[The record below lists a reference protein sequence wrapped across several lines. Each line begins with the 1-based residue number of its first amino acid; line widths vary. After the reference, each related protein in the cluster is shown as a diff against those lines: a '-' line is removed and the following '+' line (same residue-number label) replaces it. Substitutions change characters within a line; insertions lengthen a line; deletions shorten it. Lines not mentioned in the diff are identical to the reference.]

1 MRSKLSSSSGG
12 QKQPKTA
19 APGAGRDPPNSSSSS
34 AAAAPSRP
42 AAAGGAAVGRA
53 PSISG
58 GSSSGGAPD
67 QKPQLPVLSPESL
80 QQHYAGEARGPAM
93 TPIAQIRGAVARAGR
108 PGAARQS
115 RPRGAAAWAAG
126 PLGRKGSGHRSGCIA
141 CICCGGRPASS
152 AHLHAAACA
161 AAEPLPSFRDV
172 PPSEKQL
179 LFVRKLHLC
188 AFTFDFTNP
197 TAHVGAARA
206 GGAGR
211 GQRWQGLR
219 AVHRGAAGCGSGA
232 GGGSAA
238 AKQCTSWGS
247 CRL

>member
-67 QKPQLPVLSPESL
+67 QKPQLPALSPESL

-93 TPIAQIRGAVARAGR
+93 TSIAQIRGAVARAG
-108 PGAARQS
+108 GTAAR
-115 RPRGAAAWAAG
+115 RCGAGCGASW
-126 PLGRKGSGHRSGCIA
+126 PEGSGHRSGCIA
-141 CICCGGRPASS
+141 SICCGGRPASS
-152 AHLHAAACA
+152 AHLHTAACA

-197 TAHVGAARA
+197 TAHVGAARV

-211 GQRWQGLR
+211 WRRWQGLS
-219 AVHRGAAGCGSGA
+219 AVHMGAGGSGSGA
-232 GGGSAA
+232 GGGGAA